1 MEKRSKITASV
12 IGSGKTGLLTAC
24 LLAETGYKT
33 LIVDSDHVLASL
45 VKKGKSASSSLE
57 LAKLMK
63 KYTKSGGL
71 TLANNVREA
80 ASKSAVVIIA
90 HSPLV
95 DEKRKPD
102 YTHLERASKEI
113 GAGLQSGS
121 LVLVEGIIGPGV
133 TETLVK
139 ESLQK
144 TSGLK
149 AGIDFSLAVCPISTT
164 SEAFRNAAASTRLV
178 GALDE
183 RSLAAACLFL
193 KSLAKSQ
200 ITTVKNI
207 RTAEAIGIFGSVNE
221 DVNHALSLELAR
233 FCEKAGVDFTE
244 CQKATSANLP
254 FSLPVSNVAK
264 RYFSPEP
271 YLFFEEA
278 ENSGSLL
285 SLVTLARKINEDM
298 LKRTVHMTKEALKSC
313 GKMFRRARITVLGIT
328 EHLDPEVLDTHFSRN
343 LVSSLIK
350 NGARVRVY
358 DPLFSVKEIAELG
371 FQVEATLGKAIEGA
385 DCLLIA
391 VGHERF
397 RRLNLKRIRFL
408 MKQPAALVDVS
419 NVVDSERAVKE
430 GFVYR
435 GLGRG

>member
-1 MEKRSKITASV
+1 
-12 IGSGKTGLLTAC
+12 
-24 LLAETGYKT
+24 LAEAGFKT

-45 VKKGKSASSSLE
+45 IKKGKSASSSHE
-57 LAKLMK
+57 LARLIK
-63 KYTKSGGL
+63 KHTRSGVL
-71 TLANNVREA
+71 TLTNNVRE
-80 ASKSAVVIIA
+80 STLKSTVVIIA
-90 HSPLV
+90 NSPLV
-95 DEKRKPD
+95 DEKKKPD

-121 LVLVEGIIGPGV
+121 LVLVEGRVGPGV
-133 TETLVK
+133 TETLIK

-164 SEAFRNAAASTRLV
+164 YEAFTNTPASTRII

-183 RSLAAACLFL
+183 RSLTATCLFL
-193 KSLAKSQ
+193 KSLTKSQ
-200 ITTVKNI
+200 ITTVRNI
-207 RTAEAIGIFGSVNE
+207 RTAEAIGMFESVNE

-233 FCEKAGVDFTE
+233 FCEKAGIDFTE
-244 CQKATSANLP
+244 CQKAMSAHLP
-254 FSLPVSNVAK
+254 FSLQASNVAG
-264 RYFSPEP
+264 RYFPPEL

-278 ENSGSLL
+278 ENFGSLL
-285 SLVTLARKINEDM
+285 SLATLARKINEEM
-298 LKRTVHMTKEALKSC
+298 LKRTVHMTKDTLKSC
-313 GKMFRRARITVLGIT
+313 GKVFRRARITVLGIS
-328 EHLDPEVLDTHFSRN
+328 ECADLEAFNCYFSRS
-343 LVSSLIK
+343 LVSSLTK

-358 DPLFSVKEIAELG
+358 DPLFSVKELAELG
-371 FQVEATLGKAIEGA
+371 FQAEASLGKSIEGA

-397 RRLNLKRIRFL
+397 KRLNLKRVRFL
-408 MKQPAALVDVS
+408 MKQPAALVDMS
-419 NVVDSERAVKE
+419 NVIDPERATKE